1 MKYKYIIWDWNGTI
15 MDDVHVA
22 LDAVNVMLDQWNRPR
37 ISLEEYRRAMDTPI
51 LRFYE
56 EFFDMKETSFEWI
69 AKEFNGYYKEH
80 QKEISLHSGVE
91 ELLKSF
97 QEKNICQV
105 VLSSSSQE
113 IIQEY
118 AKSYGI
124 ESYFQDILGADD
136 LLAASKIERAINYFQ
151 QKQIP
156 LNQAVLI
163 GDAVH
168 DYEVAKELGIDCIL
182 LACGHQDMASLEKC
196 GCPVYEDIQ
205 RSPFGK

>member
-22 LDAVNVMLDQWNRPR
+22 LDAVNVMLKQWGRSH

-56 EFFDMKETSFEWI
+56 QFFDMKETSFDWI
-69 AKEFNGYYKEH
+69 AKEFHGYYKEH
-80 QKEISLHSGVE
+80 LDEIPLHQGVE
-91 ELLKSF
+91 EKLKYF
-97 QEKNICQV
+97 QENNICQI
-105 VLSSSSQE
+105 VLSSSSQK

-118 AKSYGI
+118 AKAYGI
-124 ESYFQDILGADD
+124 QSYFQDMLGADD
-136 LLAASKIERAINYFQ
+136 LLAASKVERAVKYFEE
-151 QKQIP
+151 KKIP
-156 LNQAVLI
+156 LEQAVLI

-182 LACGHQDMASLEKC
+182 LACGHQDSESLEVC
-196 GCPVYEDIQ
+196 GCRVYDNLLQWKIV
-205 RSPFGK
+205 

>member
-69 AKEFNGYYKEH
+69 AKEVNGYYKEH

-113 IIQEY
+113 IIQGY

-182 LACGHQDMASLEKC
+182 LACGHQDRESLEKC